1 MRRIGHIACLSASLL
16 LALVLAPA
24 AARAQAWPQ
33 RTVRIIV
40 PLPPGAGT
48 DIAARLFAERL
59 SARWGQP
66 VVVENRQ
73 GADGIPAV
81 AGFVSAHDNHTL
93 LFSFGGVIT
102 INPLVHDKLP
112 YDPEHDLVPISAVT
126 NNFLA
131 IAATGSL
138 RGRQHRAA
146 RADDPRPARQ
156 AQLGGDAGAAALRI
170 RRVAQGQQSR
180 DGAGGLPRLHA
191 GAAGFPPGP
200 HPGRRHLDRAAPG
213 AGAGRQRPD
222 PGGAQP
228 AALSLGSRRSDHR
241 GGRPSGIDARRH
253 RRGVRL
259 EGTSRP
265 SSRSASPPTSAPSG
279 PIRRSARG
287 CSPAAPPSRPAPLP
301 PMPRSSR
308 SSASRSPGSPPR
320 SARTSSREA
329 IPPAYLR
336 DPAQS
341 SAFDVKW
348 LLSPACRIK
357 TMTSP

>member
-16 LALVLAPA
+16 LALSLAP

-102 INPLVHDKLP
+102 INPLVHEKLP

-131 IAATGSL
+131 IATSGSL
-138 RGRQHRAA
+138 KVESMAQLEESIRAQPGKLNWAATPGLPLYAFDALLKGSNLEMAQVAYRDFTPALQDLRQGRIQVAVTSIVPLLA
-146 RADDPRPARQ
+146 Q
-156 AQLGGDAGAAALRI
+156 AQSGSGRILAVLNRQRFPSAPDVPTIAEAGHPELTLDAVVGVFGWKDIPTGLKERIAADIRAVGADPEIGARLL
-170 RRVAQGQQSR
+170 
-180 DGAGGLPRLHA
+180 AGGSTVTTSTPAAYAAIIEEQRVKV
-191 GAAGFPPGP
+191 AGF
-200 HPGRRHLDRAAPG
+200 AAVIGQDLKP
-213 AGAGRQRPD
+213 
-222 PGGAQP
+222 
-228 AALSLGSRRSDHR
+228 
-241 GGRPSGIDARRH
+241 
-253 RRGVRL
+253 
-259 EGTSRP
+259 
-265 SSRSASPPTSAPSG
+265 
-279 PIRRSARG
+279 
-287 CSPAAPPSRPAPLP
+287 
-301 PMPRSSR
+301 
-308 SSASRSPGSPPR
+308 
-320 SARTSSREA
+320 
-329 IPPAYLR
+329 
-336 DPAQS
+336 
-341 SAFDVKW
+341 
-348 LLSPACRIK
+348 
-357 TMTSP
+357 